1 MGRTGR
7 LRNEIAQY
15 LEDITNH
22 CPANYGTAGDNGESN
37 TSQILDHINKR
48 FRWGATMNQVGNLL
62 ARDSRFEKLG
72 ITEGTTMAG
81 FRERVCIWAL
91 AAN

>member
-1 MGRTGR
+1 MMGRTGR

-15 LEDITNH
+15 LED
-22 CPANYGTAGDNGESN
+22 NGESN
-37 TSQILDHINKR
+37 TSQILEHLNKR
-48 FRWGATMNQVGNLL
+48 FRWGATMTQVGNLL